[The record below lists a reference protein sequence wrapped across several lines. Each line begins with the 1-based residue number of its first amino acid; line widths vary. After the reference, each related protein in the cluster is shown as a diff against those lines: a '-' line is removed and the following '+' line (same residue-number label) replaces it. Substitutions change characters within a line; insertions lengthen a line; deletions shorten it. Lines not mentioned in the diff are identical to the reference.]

1 MTEDSDS
8 ISEEERSLFRPFTRE
23 SLQAIE
29 ARIADEEAKQREL
42 ERKRAEGES
51 DFGRKKKKKEIR
63 YDDEDEDEGPQPDPT
78 LEQGVPVPVRMQ
90 GSFPPELASTPLED
104 IDSFYSNQRT
114 FVVISKGKDIFRFS
128 ATNALYVLDPFNPI
142 RRVAIYILVHPL
154 FSLFIITTILVN
166 CILMIMPT
174 TPTVE
179 STEVI
184 FTGIYTFESAVKVM
198 ARGFILQP
206 FTYLRDAW
214 NWLDFVVIAL
224 AYVTMGID
232 LGNLAALRTFRVLRA
247 LKTVAIVPGLKT
259 IVGAVIESVK
269 NLRDV
274 IILTMFSLSVFALMG
289 LQIYMGVLTQK
300 CIKEFPLDGS
310 WGNLTDES
318 WELFNSNDTN
328 WFYSESGDIPLCG
341 NSSGAG
347 QCDEGYICLQGYG
360 KNPNYGYTSF
370 DTFGWAFLSA
380 FRLMTQDYWEN
391 LYQLVLRSAGPWH
404 MLFFIVIIFLG
415 SFYLVNLI
423 LAIVAM
429 SYDELQK
436 KAEEEEAAEEE
447 ALREAEEAAAAKAA
461 KLEAQQAA
469 AAAAANPEIAKSP
482 SDFSCHS
489 YELFVGQ
496 EKGNDDNN
504 KEKMS
509 IRSEGLESAS
519 LSLPGSPFN
528 LRRGSRGSHQFTIRN
543 GRGRFVGVPGS
554 DRKPLVLS
562 TYLDAQ
568 EHLPYADDSNAVT
581 PMSEENGAIIVP
593 VYYANLGSR
602 HSSYTSH
609 QSRISYTSH
618 GDLLGGMTKESR
630 LRNRSAR
637 NTNHSIVPPPNANN
651 LSYAE
656 TNHKGQR
663 DFDLTQDCTDD
674 AGKIKHNDNP
684 FIEPAQTQTV
694 VDMKDVMVLNDI
706 IEQAAGRHSRASDH
720 GVSVYYFPT
729 EDDDEDGPTFKD
741 KALEFLMKM
750 IDIFCVWDC
759 CWVWLKF
766 QEWVAFIVFDPFVE
780 LFITL
785 CIVVNTLFM
794 ALDHHDMDPDMEKAL
809 KSGNYFFTATF
820 AIEATMK
827 LIAMSPKYYFQ
838 EGWNIFDFII
848 VALSL
853 LELGLEGV
861 QGLSVLRSFRLLR
874 VFKLAK
880 SWPTLNLL
888 ISIMGRTMGAL
899 GNLTFVLCI
908 IIFIFAVMGMQLFG
922 KNYVDNV
929 DRFPDHDLPR
939 WNFTDFM
946 HSFMIVFRVLCGEW
960 IESMWDCMLVG
971 DVSCIPFF
979 LATVV
984 IGNLVVLNLFLA
996 LLLSNFGS
1004 SSLSAPTA
1012 DNETNK
1018 IAEAFN
1024 RISRFSNWIKM
1035 NLANALKFVKN
1046 KLTSQIAS
1054 VQPTEHGENELELTP
1069 DDILADGL
1077 LKKGIKEHNQLEV
1090 AIGDGMEFTIH
1101 GDLKN
1106 KAKKNKQI
1114 MNNSKVIGNSI
1125 SNHQDNKLDHEL
1137 NHRGVSL
1144 QDDDTASIKSYGS
1157 HKNRPFK
1164 DESHKGSAETMEGE
1178 EKRDASKE
1186 DLGIDEELDDEG
1198 EGDEGPLDGELI
1210 IHAEEDEVIEDSP
1223 ADCCPDNCYKKFP
1236 VLAGDD
1242 DAPFWQGWGNLR
1254 LKTFQLI
1261 ENKYFETA
1269 VITMIL
1275 LSSLALAL
1283 EDVHLPQR
1291 PILQDI
1297 LYYMDRIF
1305 TVIFF
1310 LEMLIK
1316 WLALGFKVYF
1326 TNAWCWLD
1334 FIIVMVSLINFV
1346 ASLCGAGGIQAFKTM
1361 RTLRALRPLR
1371 AMSRMQGM
1379 RVVVNALVQAIPS
1392 IFNVLLVCLIFWLI
1406 FAIMGVQLFAG
1417 KYFKCVD
1424 KNKTTLPHE
1433 IIPDVNA
1440 CKAENYSWE
1449 NSPMNFDHVGKA
1461 YLCLFQVATFK
1472 GWIQI
1477 MNDAIDSRDVGKQ
1490 PIRETNIYMYLYF
1503 VFFIIFGSFF
1513 TLNLFIGVI
1522 IDNFNEQKKKAG
1534 GSLEMFM
1541 TEDQKKYY
1549 NAMKKMGSKKPL
1561 KAIPRPRWRP
1571 QAIVFEIV
1579 TNKKF
1584 DMIIMLFIGFNMLTM
1599 TLDHYKQSETFS
1611 AVLDYLNMIFICIF
1625 SSECLMKIFALR
1637 YHYFIEPWNLFDF
1650 VVVILSIL
1658 GLVLSDII
1666 EKYFVSPTLLRVV
1679 RVAKVGRVLRLVKGA
1694 KGIRTLLFALA
1705 MSLPALFNICL
1716 LLFLVMFIFAI
1727 FGMSFFMHVKDKSGL
1742 DDVYNFKT
1750 FGQSMILLFQMSTS
1764 AGWDGVLDG
1773 IINEEDCLPPDNDK
1787 GYPGNCG
1794 SSTIGITYLLAYLV
1808 ISFLIVINMYIAVIL
1823 ENYSQAT
1830 EDVQEGL
1837 TDDDYDMYYEIW
1849 QQFDPDGT
1857 QYVRYDQLS
1866 DFLDVL
1872 EPPLQIHKPN
1882 RYKIISMDI
1891 PICRGD
1897 MMFCV
1902 DILDALTKDFFA
1914 RKGNPIEETA
1924 ELGEVQQRPD
1934 EVGYEPVS
1942 STLWRQREE
1951 YCARLIQHA
1960 WKRYKQRHG
1969 GGTDASGDDL
1979 EIDACDNGCGGGN
1992 GNENDDSGDG
2002 ATGSGDNG
2010 SQHGGGSISG
2020 GGGTPGGGKS
2030 KGIIGSTQAN
2040 IGIVDSNISPKESP
2054 DSIGDLQGRQ
2064 TAVLVESDGF
2074 VTKNGHRVVIHSRSP
2089 SITSRTADV

>member
-509 IRSEGLESAS
+509 IRSEGLESVSEITRTTAPTATAAGTAKARKVSAAS

-581 PMSEENGAIIVP
+581 PMSEEN
-593 VYYANLGSR
+593 GSR

-1114 MNNSKVIGNSI
+1114 MNNSK
-1125 SNHQDNKLDHEL
+1125 
-1137 NHRGVSL
+1137 
-1144 QDDDTASIKSYGS
+1144 DDDTASIKSYGS

-2054 DSIGDLQGRQ
+2054 DSIGDPQGRQ

>member
-1 MTEDSDS
+1 MSEDSDS
-8 ISEEERSLFRPFTRE
+8 VSEEERSLFRPFTRE
-23 SLQAIE
+23 SLAAIE
-29 ARIADEEAKQREL
+29 ARIAEEHAKQKEL
-42 ERKRAEGES
+42 EKKRAEGEGG
-51 DFGRKKKKKEIR
+51 FGRKKKKKEVR
-63 YDDEDEDEGPQPDPT
+63 YDDEDEDEGPQPDPM
-78 LEQGVPVPVRMQ
+78 LEQGAPIPVRLHNE
-90 GSFPPELASTPLED
+90 FPPELASTPLED
-104 IDSFYSNQRT
+104 IDSFYHNQRT

-128 ATNALYVLDPFNPI
+128 ATDAMWILDPFNPI

-174 TPTVE
+174 TPTIE

-300 CIKEFPLDGS
+300 CIKNFPEDGS
-310 WGNLTDES
+310 WGNLTDEN
-318 WELFNSNDTN
+318 WERFVSNETN
-328 WFYSESGDIPLCG
+328 WYVDEAKNMPLCG

-347 QCDEGYICLQGYG
+347 QCLPGYTCLQGYG
-360 KNPNYGYTSF
+360 ENPNYGYTSF
-370 DTFGWAFLSA
+370 DTFGWALLSA

-447 ALREAEEAAAAKAA
+447 AIREAEEAALAKENKLAA
-461 KLEAQQAA
+461 QAA
-469 AAAAANPEIAKSP
+469 AREAAAHAAVTAADQIVKSP

-504 KEKMS
+504 KERMS
-509 IRSEGLESAS
+509 IRSIESVSEHRVKQINNHTTTTKVRKVSAAS

-528 LRRGSRGSHQFTIRN
+528 LRRSSRGSHQFTIRN
-543 GRGRFVGVPGS
+543 GRGRFVGPPGG

-562 TYLDAQ
+562 TFLDAQ

-581 PMSEENGAIIVP
+581 PMSEENGTIVVP

-609 QSRISYTSH
+609 ASRLSYTSH
-618 GDLLGGMTKESR
+618 GDLIGGIANAGKPMTKESQ
-630 LRNRSAR
+630 LRIRSVR
-637 NTNHSIVPPPNANN
+637 PPSVNGHITDNN
-651 LSYAE
+651 QKYHYE
-656 TNHKGQR
+656 G
-663 DFDLTQDCTDD
+663 DLEDPM
-674 AGKIKHNDNP
+674 GKAKQQDNP
-684 FIEPAQTQTV
+684 FIEPSQQHAV

-706 IEQAAGRHSRASDH
+706 IEQAAGRQSRTPEQ
-720 GVSVYYFPT
+720 G
-729 EDDDEDGPTFKD
+729 DDDEEGPTFKD
-741 KALEFLMKM
+741 KLLTAVLRC

-759 CWVWLKF
+759 CWLWLEF
-766 QEWVAFIVFDPFVE
+766 QKYVALLVFDPFVE

-794 ALDHHDMDPDMEKAL
+794 ALDHHDMDKDMERVL
-809 KSGNYFFTATF
+809 KTGNYFFTATF
-820 AIEATMK
+820 GIEATLK
-827 LIAMSPKYYFQ
+827 LIAMSPKFYFQ

-888 ISIMGRTMGAL
+888 ISIMGRTVGAL

-922 KNYVDNV
+922 KNYTDNV
-929 DRFPDHDLPR
+929 DRFPDGDLPR

-1004 SSLSAPTA
+1004 SNLSAPTA
-1012 DNETNK
+1012 DNDTNK
-1018 IAEAFN
+1018 IAEAID
-1024 RISRFSNWIKM
+1024 RIARFVKWIKR
-1035 NLANALKFVKN
+1035 NVLYLAKMMRA
-1046 KLTSQIAS
+1046 KLTNQISDQA
-1054 VQPTEHGENELELTP
+1054 PGEGPSNSWKE
-1069 DDILADGL
+1069 DLADGEL
-1077 LKKGIKEHNQLEV
+1077 DAYRDKKSAKELNQLEV

-1106 KAKKNKQI
+1106 KLKKGKLC
-1114 MNNSKVIGNSI
+1114 MNNSKVIANSI
-1125 SNHQDNKLDHEL
+1125 
-1137 NHRGVSL
+1137 NHRDYRL
-1144 QDDDTASIKSYGS
+1144 DNDYINQNEDDTISNKSYGS
-1157 HKNRPFK
+1157 HKNRAFK
-1164 DESHKGSAETMEGE
+1164 DESHKGSMDSLDGE
-1178 EKRDASKE
+1178 EKKDASKE
-1186 DLGIDEELDDEG
+1186 DLEQEEDLGEEGEEG
-1198 EGDEGPLDGELI
+1198 EGVGDAI
-1210 IHAEEDEVIEDSP
+1210 IQAEEDPIESDYP
-1223 ADCCPDNCYKKFP
+1223 ADCCPENCYKKFP
-1236 VLAGDD
+1236 FLAGDD
-1242 DAPFWQGWGNLR
+1242 DAPFWQGWANLR

-1269 VITMIL
+1269 VILMIL
-1275 LSSLALAL
+1275 LSSMALAL
-1283 EDVHLPQR
+1283 EDVHLQQR

-1310 LEMLIK
+1310 IEMLIK
-1316 WLALGFKVYF
+1316 WLALGFKKYF

-1424 KNKTTLPHE
+1424 ANKTTLSHE
-1433 IIPDVNA
+1433 IIPDRNA
-1440 CKAENYSWE
+1440 CLAENYTWE

-1477 MNDAIDSRDVGKQ
+1477 MNDAIDSRELNKQ
-1490 PIRETNIYMYLYF
+1490 PIRETNIYMYFYF

-1579 TNKKF
+1579 TDKKF
-1584 DMIIMLFIGFNMLTM
+1584 DMIIMLFIGLNMLTM
-1599 TLDHYKQSETFS
+1599 TLDHYQQTQTFS
-1611 AVLDYLNMIFICIF
+1611 DVLDYLNMIFIVIF
-1625 SSECLMKIFALR
+1625 TSECLMKIFALR
-1637 YHYFIEPWNLFDF
+1637 YHYFKEPWNLFDF

-1773 IINEEDCLPPDNDK
+1773 IINEEDCQEPNNEI

-1794 SSTIGITYLLAYLV
+1794 SSTIGIAYLLSYLV

-1857 QYVRYDQLS
+1857 QYIRYDQLS

-1882 RYKIISMDI
+1882 KYKIVSMDI
-1891 PICRGD
+1891 PICKGD

-1924 ELGEVQQRPD
+1924 ELEVQTRPG
-1934 EVGYEPVS
+1934 ETGYEPVS

-1951 YCARLIQHA
+1951 YCARLIQNA
-1960 WKRYKQRHG
+1960 WRKHKQQRLG
-1969 GGTDASGDDL
+1969 GPSEESDDADTD
-1979 EIDACDNGCGGGN
+1979 
-1992 GNENDDSGDG
+1992 
-2002 ATGSGDNG
+2002 
-2010 SQHGGGSISG
+2010 
-2020 GGGTPGGGKS
+2020 PR
-2030 KGIIGSTQAN
+2030 
-2040 IGIVDSNISPKESP
+2040 V
-2054 DSIGDLQGRQ
+2054 RQ

-2089 SITSRTADV
+2089 SVTSRTADV